1 MEDQT
6 KNIQSD
12 EQVSD
17 EKLSEVSGG
26 NSVHNTRLEHLD
38 NQSKSVKDIQ
48 ETRLEHLDNQSK

>member
-1 MEDQT
+1 MEEQT

-17 EKLSEVSGG
+17 EQLSEVSGG
-26 NSVHNTRLEHLD
+26 NSLHKIRLEHLD

-48 ETRLEHLDNQSK
+48 AARLEHLDNQSK